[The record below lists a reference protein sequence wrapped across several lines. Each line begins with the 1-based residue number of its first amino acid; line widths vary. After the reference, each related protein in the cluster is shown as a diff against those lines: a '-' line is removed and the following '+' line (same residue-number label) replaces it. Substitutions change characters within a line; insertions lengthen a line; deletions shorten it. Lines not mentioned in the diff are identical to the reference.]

1 MRGSWLHGA
10 RYNLKNYFG
19 ALYTSL
25 ELTTAQAEVARYF
38 TVPPDC
44 GFVTAALTVE
54 LSQVVDLTD
63 SKLLRKVRLASSR
76 LIGDDYAACQELG
89 WRAWE
94 AGIEALLA
102 PSAAVPKAKNLV
114 LFLDYQRPSWSIK
127 LSAVSNAATSASRSP
142 KRAGVT
148 K

>member
-10 RYNLKNYFG
+10 RYNLRNYFG

-25 ELTTAQAEVARYF
+25 ELTTARAEVRRYF

-44 GFVTAALTVE
+44 GFVTAALSLQ

-63 SKLLRKVRLASSR
+63 EKLLRKVRLPSSN
-76 LIGDDYAACQELG
+76 LINDDHAVCQEFG

-94 AGIEALLA
+94 GGVEALLV
-102 PSAAVPKAKNLV
+102 PSAAVAKAKNLV
-114 LFLDYQRPSWSIK
+114 IFLDHQRPSWSIK
-127 LSAVSNAATSASRSP
+127 LSAISIDATSASRSP
-142 KRAGVT
+142 KRPGVT